1 MGKPTAREKKSTGKP
16 RALNSEGPQ
25 SIQVTGL
32 KPQQD
37 SFYKNTLTLLFFKPV
52 FGSLVGGGGR
62 ACHLG
67 AGWGGIRQA
76 GPLQRLRGYVSTFD
90 PTFSLSAFLY
100 R

>member
-67 AGWGGIRQA
+67 AG
-76 GPLQRLRGYVSTFD
+76 
-90 PTFSLSAFLY
+90 
-100 R
+100 